1 MARPRF
7 ESARGQTLVLFVLL
21 VTFVIIPMVGLVV
34 DGGYA
39 FGQRRAAQNVADFAA
54 LAGTGVVAS
63 SLTGGGQGDAE
74 VVQAVQG
81 AVAANG
87 AQLSNY
93 QARYVTQ
100 AGGDLGAIGGGSIP
114 LGAQGVAV
122 NATIAWR
129 PFFLGALGITKWTAG
144 ANAVAYTPGLNVGN
158 GVVPFG
164 VSLQVVQTG
173 PVCIGDVSGC
183 TPALKLSPGTLNL
196 PGGFA
201 WLKFGCQG
209 PDANGKGF
217 GLGQIPPD
225 SNGGCSNS
233 KPFLGTEW
241 GGLPSTSG
249 DTFGCCTS
257 IAASTKACYG
267 NDIGSLPG
275 NKASIN
281 DSQTSINYL
290 ETHDVYSFA
299 PVWDYANGNGSNGY
313 YHIVGYALFQI
324 VSIKGGKE
332 IDGVLRSS
340 TVYDVPNLAL
350 SNAYSGV
357 VQLTR

>member
-7 ESARGQTLVLFVLL
+7 ESARGQTLVVFALVL
-21 VTFVIIPMVGLVV
+21 TFVIIPMVGLVV

-63 SLTGGGQGDAE
+63 SLTGGGQVDSD
-74 VVQAVQG
+74 VVNAVKA

-93 QARYVTQ
+93 QAHYVTQ
-100 AGGDLGAIGGGSIP
+100 EGGDLGAIGSGSIP
-114 LGAQGVAV
+114 STAQGVEV
-122 NATIAWR
+122 NATVAWR
-129 PFFLGALGITKWTAG
+129 PFFLGTLGITKWTAG

-164 VSLQVVQTG
+164 VNLATVLAG
-173 PVCIGDVSGC
+173 PVCTGDVAGC
-183 TPALKLSPGTLNL
+183 SLLNLSPGTLNL

-225 SNGGCSNS
+225 SNGGCANS

-257 IAASTKACYG
+257 VTASTAAGYG

-275 NKASIN
+275 NKASVN

-324 VSIKGGKE
+324 VHIKGGKT
-332 IDGVLRSS
+332 IQGVLRSS

-350 SNAYSGV
+350 SNAFSGV